1 MASISQSHYSLDGSR
16 PYRGSTHARE
26 RLSMPPT
33 AQPPTSSP
41 CVRPGCRHPERGFK
55 LLSTKSKHLAHHSW
69 LGACFRTSEV
79 SEGERRYLWKR
90 NSPGDKFVLIP
101 ASSTRRHYKNSWWQ
115 YSKLVKTPSRRSEI
129 SRNRKQRLWGWGK
142 LCRSGRM
149 SLPEKVIDLHNR
161 KPVEA
166 IILQIV
172 WLLSTKIFGVS
183 WDYQLLLNVLLGS
196 LATVFISSSF
206 FPG

>member
-90 NSPGDKFVLIP
+90 NSLGDKFVLIP
-101 ASSTRRHYKNSWWQ
+101 ASPLDATTRTADGSIQNW
-115 YSKLVKTPSRRSEI
+115 SKLPQEDLKYQEIASR
-129 SRNRKQRLWGWGK
+129 
-142 LCRSGRM
+142 
-149 SLPEKVIDLHNR
+149 D
-161 KPVEA
+161 
-166 IILQIV
+166 
-172 WLLSTKIFGVS
+172 FGVEES
-183 WDYQLLLNVLLGS
+183 CADLG
-196 LATVFISSSF
+196 
-206 FPG
+206 G

>member
-1 MASISQSHYSLDGSR
+1 MREEICKYCTVVHLIYDFSITAACQTKSVFHTLYMASISQSHYFLDGSR

-90 NSPGDKFVLIP
+90 NSLGDKFVLIP
-101 ASSTRRHYKNSWWQ
+101 ASSTRRHYKNS
-115 YSKLVKTPSRRSEI
+115 
-129 SRNRKQRLWGWGK
+129 
-142 LCRSGRM
+142 
-149 SLPEKVIDLHNR
+149 
-161 KPVEA
+161 
-166 IILQIV
+166 
-172 WLLSTKIFGVS
+172 
-183 WDYQLLLNVLLGS
+183 
-196 LATVFISSSF
+196 
-206 FPG
+206 